1 MNKTKRGPAR
11 PRKASRRRLPPA
23 SRPRVQHHIAETF
36 LHILNLVKLYHW
48 NTHLYPE
55 HKATDELYSHLNEHV
70 DKFVEVMLGKAGGR
84 IPEAVVPVTSSL
96 SGSTDLRKKMDEFKS
111 WLSDM
116 NKVWDPVQDS
126 DLLNIRDEILAD
138 VNQFTY
144 LLTFH

>member
-1 MNKTKRGPAR
+1 MT
-11 PRKASRRRLPPA
+11 
-23 SRPRVQHHIAETF
+23 
-36 LHILNLVKLYHW
+36 
-48 NTHLYPE
+48 
-55 HKATDELYSHLNEHV
+55 
-70 DKFVEVMLGKAGGR
+70 
-84 IPEAVVPVTSSL
+84 TSL
-96 SGSTDLRKKMDEFKS
+96 TGSTDLRKKMDEFKS